1 VSRMPRIKSPVKR
14 QVRTL
19 TRVRRT
25 QADVQ
30 LADRVLLYGRRCA
43 ARRAPTGTARGSG
56 DSGST
61 CEGSLRLASSALE
74 FNGDVLLIMCT
85 RQMAQQGGGNCRL
98 VEGGGGFDD
107 HVVCGR
113 QIHHFAVRGV
123 NTRCNNQTSRPD
135 HCGQPLTRKNRAPR
149 STRVRR
155 TPLQKLSTSWIPTDT
170 PGSRHSIPG
179 AVQGVPQ
186 RRAAIPT
193 VHCM

>member
-1 VSRMPRIKSPVKR
+1 MCDEHRQMFSLLIESFFMGGDALPGAHP
-14 QVRTL
+14 QVRPEA
-19 TRVRRT
+19 RVT
-25 QADVQ
+25 QAQ
-30 LADRVLLYGRRCA
+30 
-43 ARRAPTGTARGSG
+43 PARGHCG
-56 DSGST
+56 
-61 CEGSLRLASSALE
+61 LRSALE